1 MGVLRA
7 GCVALALAVIAMP
20 VPAQTTDTSATA
32 EVVTVNISDTQML
45 GDLARALDV
54 GVGQIPVMVQV
65 SIQLAA
71 RVCGVKVKWLRKNA
85 VGDPLNCDAT
95 TISPAFRTTVA
106 EQLLAE

>member
-7 GCVALALAVIAMP
+7 GCVALALALVALP
-20 VPAQTTDTSATA
+20 VPAQTADTSAT
-32 EVVTVNISDTQML
+32 EVVSVNISDLQML
-45 GDLARALDV
+45 ADLARTLHV

-95 TISPAFRTTVA
+95 TISPAFRTAVA